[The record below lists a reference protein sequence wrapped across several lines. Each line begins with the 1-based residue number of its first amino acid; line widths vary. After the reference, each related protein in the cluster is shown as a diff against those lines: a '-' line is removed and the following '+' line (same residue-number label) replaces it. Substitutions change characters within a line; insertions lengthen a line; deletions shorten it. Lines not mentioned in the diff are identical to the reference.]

1 MFIELSSECV
11 ALRDI
16 DDFSRFHV
24 EVPADMT
31 LDGIDSALR
40 AANLGR
46 VNEAGTAIK
55 ISELRAR
62 VGEGREPQ
70 CTAFDEMIAYATDKG
85 WVSSDGGDLSAHII
99 RNEPKK

>member
-1 MFIELSSECV
+1 MFIEVSSKFV
-11 ALRDI
+11 ALRDT
-16 DDFSRFHV
+16 DDLSRFHV

-46 VNEAGTAIK
+46 VNETGTAIK
-55 ISELRAR
+55 IKELRAR
-62 VGEGREPQ
+62 VGEGTEPQ
-70 CTAFDEMIAYATDKG
+70 CVALDEMIAYATVNG